1 MIPFGFYW
9 LCISKTGTKIG
20 DTGIKLPKRLKYL
33 CLNNSNKQYEAG
45 KKGFTRR
52 DFVVNS
58 MMAAASFSVAKF
70 GSSDSKNESVTN
82 GVKNNNMNE
91 KTPMA
96 KRKLGSLEVT
106 ELGFGCM
113 NIAWAYGNS
122 PGKEDAIKL
131 IRNAYEQ
138 GIRFFDTAEIYGP
151 HISERTTGEALKP
164 FRKEVVIGSKIG
176 FDIDFETAQMKGGLN
191 SKPQHIKE
199 AVDFMLKRLQTDYID
214 LLYQHRVDPEV
225 PIEDVAG
232 TMGDLIKAGK
242 IRHYGLSEAGAATI
256 RRAHKVHPVTAIQ
269 NEYSFWTRDPEA
281 EVIPA
286 CEELGIGFVPW
297 SPLGMGYL
305 TGKVT
310 PDHRFAETDIRK
322 NLNFPRFTK
331 KALAKNQGIV
341 ALLQRVGKRYDASS
355 GQVAL
360 AWLLAKK
367 PFIVPIPGTRFI
379 PHMQENLGAA
389 NVKLSAADMN
399 ELETGFA
406 TIGVFGDRAPADLKA
421 AHDIGTSLGTTSKGT
436 NGKTP
441 LPKN

>member
-1 MIPFGFYW
+1 MKEEKNGF
-9 LCISKTGTKIG
+9 S
-20 DTGIKLPKRLKYL
+20 
-33 CLNNSNKQYEAG
+33 
-45 KKGFTRR
+45 RR
-52 DFVVNS
+52 DIVVNTV
-58 MMAAASFSVAKF
+58 MAAASLSVAKF
-70 GSSDSKNESVTN
+70 GIAALKNR
-82 GVKNNNMNE
+82 NNNNATNNKNMND
-91 KTPMA
+91 KHLTIA

-113 NIAWAYGNS
+113 NIAWAYGN
-122 PGKEDAIKL
+122 PPAKEDAVKL

-138 GIRFFDTAEIYGP
+138 GVRFFDTAEIYGP
-151 HISERTTGEALKP
+151 HISERTTGEALKSV
-164 FRKEVVIGSKIG
+164 RKEVVIASKIG

-191 SKPQHIKE
+191 SKPQHIKQ

-214 LLYQHRVDPEV
+214 LLYQHRLDPEV

-256 RRAHKVHPVTAIQ
+256 RRAHTEYPVTAIQ

-281 EVIPA
+281 EVIPV

-305 TGKVT
+305 TGTVT
-310 PDHRFAETDIRK
+310 PDYGFAEGDIRK

-331 KALAKNQGIV
+331 EALEKNHGIV
-341 ALLQRVGKRYDASS
+341 ALLQKIGKRYDATS

-367 PFIVPIPGTRFI
+367 PFIVPIPGTRLI

-389 NVKLSAADMN
+389 RVTLSAADLN
-399 ELETGFA
+399 ELETGF
-406 TIGVFGDRAPADLKA
+406 TLIGVFGDRAPANLKE

-436 NGKTP
+436 HGKTP
-441 LPKN
+441 LPKNK

>member
-1 MIPFGFYW
+1 M
-9 LCISKTGTKIG
+9 KQQ
-20 DTGIKLPKRLKYL
+20 
-33 CLNNSNKQYEAG
+33 NNI
-45 KKGFTRR
+45 TRR
-52 DFVVNS
+52 DFLS
-58 MMAAASFSVAKF
+58 KSTMA
-70 GSSDSKNESVTN
+70 GIGLGVTL
-82 GVKNNNMNE
+82 G
-91 KTPMA
+91 TPGILTSAQINLNIKSAQGMKYDTLS

-113 NIAWAYGNS
+113 NIAWAYGN
-122 PGKEDAIKL
+122 PPTKQDAVQL

-138 GIRFFDTAEIYGP
+138 GVRFFDTAEIYGP
-151 HISERTTGEALKP
+151 HISERLTGEALKAY
-164 FRKEVVIGSKIG
+164 RNEVVIASKIG

-191 SKPQHIKE
+191 SKPQHIKQ
-199 AVDFMLKRLQTDYID
+199 AVDYMLKRLQTDYID

-232 TMGDLIKAGK
+232 AMADLIKAGK

-256 RRAHKVHPVTAIQ
+256 RRAHAEHPVTAVQ

-281 EVIPA
+281 EVIPV

-310 PDHRFAETDIRK
+310 PGYTFAEGDIRK

-331 KALAKNQGIV
+331 DALEKNKGIV
-341 ALLQRVGKRYDASS
+341 ALLQNVGARHDATS

-360 AWLLAKK
+360 AWLLAQK
-367 PFIVPIPGTRFI
+367 PFIVPIPGTRLI

-389 NVKLSAADMN
+389 KVKLSADDMN
-399 ELETGFA
+399 ELEKGF
-406 TIGVFGDRAPADLKA
+406 TSIGVFGDRAPENLKA
-421 AHDIGTSLGTTSKGT
+421 SHDIGTSIGTTSKGT

>member
-1 MIPFGFYW
+1 M
-9 LCISKTGTKIG
+9 K
-20 DTGIKLPKRLKYL
+20 
-33 CLNNSNKQYEAG
+33 NSTLG
-45 KKGFTRR
+45 
-52 DFVVNS
+52 
-58 MMAAASFSVAKF
+58 
-70 GSSDSKNESVTN
+70 
-82 GVKNNNMNE
+82 
-91 KTPMA
+91 

-113 NIAWAYGNS
+113 NIAWAYGN
-122 PGKEDAIKL
+122 PPTKEDAVKL

-138 GIRFFDTAEIYGP
+138 GVRFFDTAEIYGP

-164 FRKEVVIGSKIG
+164 FRKEVVIASKIG

-191 SKPQHIKE
+191 SKPQHIKQ

-232 TMGDLIKAGK
+232 TMADLIKAGK

-256 RRAHKVHPVTAIQ
+256 RRAHAEHPVTAIQ

-281 EVIPA
+281 EVIPV

-310 PDHRFAETDIRK
+310 PDYQFAEGDIRK

-331 KALAKNQGIV
+331 EALEKNQGDCSITAESRKTLRCYFRTSGTGLV
-341 ALLQRVGKRYDASS
+341 AGKETFYCSHSRHTSNSTHA
-355 GQVAL
+355 G
-360 AWLLAKK
+360 K
-367 PFIVPIPGTRFI
+367 PGCS
-379 PHMQENLGAA
+379 QS
-389 NVKLSAADMN
+389 K
-399 ELETGFA
+399 
-406 TIGVFGDRAPADLKA
+406 TIGC
-421 AHDIGTSLGTTSKGT
+421 
-436 NGKTP
+436 
-441 LPKN
+441 

>member
-1 MIPFGFYW
+1 M
-9 LCISKTGTKIG
+9 
-20 DTGIKLPKRLKYL
+20 
-33 CLNNSNKQYEAG
+33 NN
-45 KKGFTRR
+45 T
-52 DFVVNS
+52 NS
-58 MMAAASFSVAKF
+58 
-70 GSSDSKNESVTN
+70 
-82 GVKNNNMNE
+82 
-91 KTPMA
+91 PLA

-113 NIAWAYGNS
+113 NIAWAYGNPPS
-122 PGKEDAIKL
+122 KEDAVKL
-131 IRNAYEQ
+131 IRSAYEQ
-138 GIRFFDTAEIYGP
+138 GHHFFDTAEIYGP
-151 HISERTTGEALKP
+151 HISERVTGEALKP
-164 FRKEVVIGSKIG
+164 FRKDVVIASKIG

-191 SKPQHIKE
+191 SKPQHIKQ
-199 AVDFMLKRLQTDYID
+199 AVDYMLKRLQTDHID

-232 TMGDLIKAGK
+232 TMADLIKAGK

-256 RRAHKVHPVTAIQ
+256 RRAHKEHPVTAIQ

-281 EVIPA
+281 EVIPV

-305 TGKVT
+305 TGKVN
-310 PDHRFAETDIRK
+310 PDYGFAEGDIRK

-331 KALAKNQGIV
+331 EALAKNRGLV
-341 ALLQRVGKRYDASS
+341 ERLQKVGQHYDATS

-367 PFIVPIPGTRFI
+367 PFIVPIPGTRLI

-389 NVKLSAADMN
+389 KVKLSAADIA

-406 TIGVFGDRAPADLKA
+406 SIGVFGDRAPANLKE

>member
-1 MIPFGFYW
+1 M
-9 LCISKTGTKIG
+9 KQQ
-20 DTGIKLPKRLKYL
+20 
-33 CLNNSNKQYEAG
+33 NNI
-45 KKGFTRR
+45 TRR
-52 DFVVNS
+52 DFLS
-58 MMAAASFSVAKF
+58 KSTMA
-70 GSSDSKNESVTN
+70 GIGLGVTL
-82 GVKNNNMNE
+82 GTPGILTSAQMNLNI
-91 KTPMA
+91 KSTQGMKYDTLS

-113 NIAWAYGNS
+113 NIAWAYGN
-122 PGKEDAIKL
+122 PPTKQDAVQL

-138 GIRFFDTAEIYGP
+138 GVRFFDTAEIYGP
-151 HISERTTGEALKP
+151 HISERLTGEALKAY
-164 FRKEVVIGSKIG
+164 RNEVVIASKIG

-191 SKPQHIKE
+191 SKPQHIKQ
-199 AVDFMLKRLQTDYID
+199 AVDYMLKRLQTDYID

-232 TMGDLIKAGK
+232 AMADLIKAGK

-256 RRAHKVHPVTAIQ
+256 RRAHAEHPVTAVQ

-281 EVIPA
+281 EVIPV

-310 PDHRFAETDIRK
+310 PGYTFAEGDIRK

-331 KALAKNQGIV
+331 DALEKNKGIV
-341 ALLQRVGKRYDASS
+341 ALLQNVGARHDATS

-360 AWLLAKK
+360 AWLLAQK
-367 PFIVPIPGTRFI
+367 PFIVPIPGTRLI

-389 NVKLSAADMN
+389 KVKLSADDVN
-399 ELETGFA
+399 ELEKGF
-406 TIGVFGDRAPADLKA
+406 TSIGVFGDRAPENLKA
-421 AHDIGTSLGTTSKGT
+421 SHDIGTSIDTTSKGT

>member
-1 MIPFGFYW
+1 M
-9 LCISKTGTKIG
+9 KQQ
-20 DTGIKLPKRLKYL
+20 
-33 CLNNSNKQYEAG
+33 NNI
-45 KKGFTRR
+45 TRR
-52 DFVVNS
+52 DFLS
-58 MMAAASFSVAKF
+58 KSTMA
-70 GSSDSKNESVTN
+70 GIGLGVTL
-82 GVKNNNMNE
+82 GTPGILTSAQMNLNI
-91 KTPMA
+91 KSTQGMKYDTLS

-113 NIAWAYGNS
+113 NIAWAYGN
-122 PGKEDAIKL
+122 PPTKQDAVQQ

-138 GIRFFDTAEIYGP
+138 GVRFFDTAEIYGP
-151 HISERTTGEALKP
+151 HISERLTGEALKAY
-164 FRKEVVIGSKIG
+164 RNEVVIASKIG

-191 SKPQHIKE
+191 SKPQHIKQ
-199 AVDFMLKRLQTDYID
+199 AVDYMLKRLQTDYID

-232 TMGDLIKAGK
+232 AMADLIKAGK

-256 RRAHKVHPVTAIQ
+256 RRAHAEHPVTAVQ

-281 EVIPA
+281 EVIPV

-310 PDHRFAETDIRK
+310 SGYTFAEGDIRK

-331 KALAKNQGIV
+331 DALEKNKGIV
-341 ALLQRVGKRYDASS
+341 ALLQNVGARHDATS

-360 AWLLAKK
+360 AWLLAQK
-367 PFIVPIPGTRFI
+367 PFIVPIPGTRLI

-389 NVKLSAADMN
+389 KVKLSADDMN
-399 ELETGFA
+399 ELEKGF
-406 TIGVFGDRAPADLKA
+406 TSIGVFGDRAPENLKA
-421 AHDIGTSLGTTSKGT
+421 SHDIGTSIGTTSKGT